1 MDGNDGPQEEQKLS
15 MSQKKRNKKNKK
27 KQDTKQEEKQEECK
41 PQKGDREWVPEKKHN
56 GCDETID
63 AMWES
68 DDDGFDI
75 DAVIEKLLS
84 VSKKNPGTLVN
95 LEIDTIMKI
104 IEKAKRIIEKQ
115 PMFLRLKAPLTVGT
129 DIHG

>member
-1 MDGNDGPQEEQKLS
+1 
-15 MSQKKRNKKNKK
+15 
-27 KQDTKQEEKQEECK
+27 
-41 PQKGDREWVPEKKHN
+41 
-56 GCDETID
+56 
-63 AMWES
+63 MWES

-104 IEKAKRIIEKQ
+104 IEKAKRIIEK
-115 PMFLRLKAPLTVGT
+115 
-129 DIHG
+129 